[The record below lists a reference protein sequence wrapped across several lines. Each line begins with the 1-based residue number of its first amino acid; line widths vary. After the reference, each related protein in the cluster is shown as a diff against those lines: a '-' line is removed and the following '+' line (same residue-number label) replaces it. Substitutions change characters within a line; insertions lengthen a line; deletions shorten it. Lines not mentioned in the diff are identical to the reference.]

1 MQEPGK
7 DGFFKIPL
15 VGVEGEDLTSL
26 MEAELPQDARIEA
39 RSRTPGVHMDAAT
52 AQIVVPA
59 ISSAV
64 VAIIGAI
71 ATIWAAKVNSRA
83 KPAAAPTATSDRDR
97 NAHHIGGHSDR
108 RSSRGCTAWCHPG
121 EHEEHSRR
129 STADASSRS
138 VTYVGTGHCPARW
151 GGAHLH

>member
-1 MQEPGK
+1 MQEPRK
-7 DGFFKIPL
+7 DGFFRIPL

-64 VAIIGAI
+64 VSIIGAI

-83 KPAAAPTATSDRDR
+83 KPAAAPPPPAIEIETLTTSVVIPID
-97 NAHHIGGHSDR
+97 GGLEAAL
-108 RSSRGCTAWCHPG
+108 RGAIPV
-121 EHEEHSRR
+121 
-129 STADASSRS
+129 STKSILAVRLLTRA
-138 VTYVGTGHCPARW
+138 PEA
-151 GGAHLH
+151 